1 MILEIGTLAAT
12 AVGYIIGGIKNSK
25 GLKEASDDISTEI
38 WKWIKPIFIKE
49 GKEKTVEK
57 IEKNP
62 DKYKSSIEIA
72 IEEIAEKD
80 KKFADELEKWLKK
93 TPKGSK
99 LIAERIKGKDG
110 VEFKAKLKNSEGE
123 IKDIES
129 ENGKVNFDIDLS

>member
-25 GLKEASDDISTEI
+25 GLKQASDDISTEI

-57 IEKNP
+57 IEKDP

-80 KKFADELEKWLKK
+80 KNFAEELEKWLKK
-93 TPKGSK
+93 TPKGSE
-99 LIAERIKGKDG
+99 LITERINAKQG
-110 VEFKAKLKNSEGE
+110 VDLKAKMKDSTAKLSDIKSEE
-123 IKDIES
+123 
-129 ENGKVNFDIDLS
+129 GKINLDIDLS